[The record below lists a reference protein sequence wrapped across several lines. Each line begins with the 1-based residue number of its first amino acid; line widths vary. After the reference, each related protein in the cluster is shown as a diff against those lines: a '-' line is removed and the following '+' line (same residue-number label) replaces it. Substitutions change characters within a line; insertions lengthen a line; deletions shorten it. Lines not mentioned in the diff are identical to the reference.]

1 MNAGKRRIIEQ
12 AGGNF
17 VRKVGRVKLEA
28 RGSVLLN
35 AMGEFYSLSS

>member
-17 VRKVGRVKLEA
+17 VRKVGRVKLR
-28 RGSVLLN
+28 RGERAS
-35 AMGEFYSLSS
+35 